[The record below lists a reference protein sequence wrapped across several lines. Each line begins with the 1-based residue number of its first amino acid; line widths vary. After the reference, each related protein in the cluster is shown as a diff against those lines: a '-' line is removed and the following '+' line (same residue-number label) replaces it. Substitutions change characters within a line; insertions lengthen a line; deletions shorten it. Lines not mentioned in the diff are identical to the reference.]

1 MKSDEIPAIVIDS
14 REQLPYC
21 FDGHPVEQK
30 ALRTGDY
37 SIIGCENLFAVERKS
52 VNDLVSTVT
61 HGRDRFEREL
71 ARSNGLK
78 RLYLIIESN
87 LQAIVNG
94 DYRSKANPASII
106 GSLLAWEQRYPALR
120 VMYCD
125 NRQLAGRMVKSLLF
139 RCFLEF
145 SSERA

>member
-1 MKSDEIPAIVIDS
+1 MKAGEIPAIVIDS
-14 REQLPYC
+14 REQMPYH
-21 FDGHPVEQK
+21 FDHPVEVRGLK
-30 ALRTGDY
+30 TGDY

-52 VNDLVSTVT
+52 VDDLCQTLT

-71 ARSNGLK
+71 ARSNSLK

-87 LQAIVNG
+87 LQAIASG

-120 VMYCD
+120 VMFCD
-125 NRQLAGRMVKSLLF
+125 NRALAGRMVKSLLF